1 MDTNCSIVRTKFDE
15 RIVARTTAAKFR
27 RRVTY
32 SGVQE
37 RRIDPTPEVLMG
49 TGWFCQELVRRPG
62 VSILFKEIGAQ
73 LSDAITATL
82 SEYGFNEYQPTQ
94 SRRSLRLLATCCR
107 IFLP

>member
-49 TGWFCQELVRRPG
+49 TGWFCQELCAALASP
-62 VSILFKEIGAQ
+62 S
-73 LSDAITATL
+73 
-82 SEYGFNEYQPTQ
+82 Y
-94 SRRSLRLLATCCR
+94 SRRLA
-107 IFLP
+107 LN